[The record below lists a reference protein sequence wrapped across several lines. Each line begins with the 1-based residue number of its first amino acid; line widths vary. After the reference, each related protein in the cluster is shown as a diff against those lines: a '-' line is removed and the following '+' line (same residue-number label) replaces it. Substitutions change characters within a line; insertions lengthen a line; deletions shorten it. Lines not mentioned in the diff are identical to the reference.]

1 MHVTQLIA
9 LQIIKDIH
17 LRQALLRAQKFE
29 TLAIGGL
36 IQFFHLLANASPEID
51 APTKASINASLKNL
65 MFFTH
70 QNLLIVIQIL
80 LNRMVIKN
88 TTAAGQPSDKKSQNY
103 WATTLQQIVNTK
115 MLKKVKTKGEA
126 IQVLKVHMQNAE
138 NIMRNII
145 KLQQSNGTKKRI
157 FTMMTDWL
165 NQISTITNEKIRE
178 TLYNI
183 EQFRPD
189 VVNLT
194 SAGSSSASSGPVT
207 QGPAGKGAQ

>member
-1 MHVTQLIA
+1 
-9 LQIIKDIH
+9 
-17 LRQALLRAQKFE
+17 LLRAQKFE

-36 IQFFHLLANASPEID
+36 IQFFHLLAHASPDID

-88 TTAAGQPSDKKSQNY
+88 IAGQTSDKKSQNY

-194 SAGSSSASSGPVT
+194 SAGSSASSGPVT
-207 QGPAGKGAQ
+207 QGSAGKSGQ

>member
-1 MHVTQLIA
+1 
-9 LQIIKDIH
+9 
-17 LRQALLRAQKFE
+17 
-29 TLAIGGL
+29 
-36 IQFFHLLANASPEID
+36 LLAHASPDID
-51 APTKASINASLKNL
+51 APTKATINASLKNL

-88 TTAAGQPSDKKSQNY
+88 TDDKQQESGNSKKSQNY
-103 WATTLQQIVNTK
+103 WASTLQQIVNAK

-145 KLQQSNGTKKRI
+145 KVQQSNGTKKRI
-157 FTMMTDWL
+157 FTMMAEWL
-165 NQISTITNEKIRE
+165 NQISTVTNEKIRE

-183 EQFRPD
+183 E
-189 VVNLT
+189 
-194 SAGSSSASSGPVT
+194 
-207 QGPAGKGAQ
+207 